1 MSETT
6 TPVTTPTTNKPAA
19 DPSVFKILDDGTV
32 LYKTYQQAQDAKQ
45 LKSSRQAGNTTK
57 KLSQAKYGE
66 NYRTKDGKVV
76 PYTLASLVEFQF
88 TGLIVVIIVL
98 AGLSLICAAIGRLIK
113 ALDKGVVK
121 SPAVSTVATELPSPA
136 PAPAYGIHPG
146 LNDQQLVVLL
156 TAAASEAIGS
166 PVRIEKF
173 RAINKG
179 GNWSAQGRSELQ
191 SHRLK

>member
-45 LKSSRQAGNTTK
+45 LKSSRQAGDTTK

-113 ALDKGVVK
+113 ALDKGGVD
-121 SPAVSTVATELPSPA
+121 SPAVSSVATEQTPSPA
-136 PAPAYGIHPG
+136 PVYGIHPG

-156 TAAASEAIGS
+156 TAAASETIGS